1 MPAFMSWG
9 SFWNHPKMV
18 TLTHQQ
24 RSVLLLIATEIRDL
38 ANMAI
43 PEGFILNESIGYMY
57 GDYDEFQQVLTE
69 LEELGLVRHID
80 DPDGW
85 QIERWLNV
93 TGRFRAGVDETRWPC
108 WGQKPLRMIMKQR
121 EDAANRQAK
130 RIQSLKDDAAKGKA
144 LSAPTEEKREE

>member
-18 TLTHQQ
+18 TLSHQQ
-24 RSVLLLIATEIRDL
+24 RSILVLIGTEIRDL
-38 ANMAI
+38 ANMSL
-43 PEGFILNESIGYMY
+43 PEGFILNESITYMQ
-57 GDYDEFQQVLTE
+57 GDYDEYQEVLSE
-69 LEELGLVRHID
+69 LEELGLVRRID

-108 WGQKPLRMIMKQR
+108 WGQKPLRLIMKQR
-121 EDAANRQAK
+121 DDDAKRQAK
-130 RIQSLKDDAAKGKA
+130 RIQSLKDAAKAK
-144 LSAPTEEKREE
+144 SSSESTEEEDQ